1 MNQVHRLVD
10 DLVMARANLLHHAG
24 LHVVAQNHLAHTMHG
39 TLRSGKLR
47 EDVAAIAVVVKH
59 RLHAV
64 ELADGTVEPA
74 LQVGLKLLAA
84 RRCFVLGA
92 ATLLVLRLFF
102 LS

>member
-1 MNQVHRLVD
+1 MNQAHRLVD
-10 DLVMARANLLHHAG
+10 DLVMPRANLLYYAC
-24 LHVVAQNHLAHTMHG
+24 LHVVAQNHLAHAMHG

-47 EDVAAIAVVVKH
+47 EDVAAIAVVVNH

-74 LQVGLKLLAA
+74 LQVSLKLLAA
-84 RRCFVLGA
+84 RRGLVLGA
-92 ATLLVLRLFF
+92 ATCLVLRLFF